1 MTWCCALPS
10 SNGAGGEEEEHTL
23 FCYPPAAGNGADL
36 KADRLSKYHLIGMKT
51 HEVQIS
57 FCTGHLH
64 KSSRAP
70 VPFRWVSLFL
80 PDTLMPNKPR
90 CLQSPALYAAK
101 LQKFHK
107 ITVVAWWPRNHP
119 SLLLNNPNLTLST
132 RSLPKRQ

>member
-36 KADRLSKYHLIGMKT
+36 KADRLSKYGSIGMKT

-101 LQKFHK
+101 PQKFHK
-107 ITVVAWWPRNHP
+107 AENNCGVMVAKE
-119 SLLLNNPNLTLST
+119 S
-132 RSLPKRQ
+132 SLPPAQQPQLNTFYKISP

>member
-10 SNGAGGEEEEHTL
+10 SDGAGGEEEERTL

-36 KADRLSKYHLIGMKT
+36 KADRLSKYLSIGMKT

-64 KSSRAP
+64 KSSRTP

-80 PDTLMPNKPR
+80 PDMLMPNKPG

-101 LQKFHK
+101 PQQFHK
-107 ITVVAWWPRNHP
+107 AE
-119 SLLLNNPNLTLST
+119 NNCGGMVSKES
-132 RSLPKRQ
+132 SLPPPQQTQLNTVHKISP